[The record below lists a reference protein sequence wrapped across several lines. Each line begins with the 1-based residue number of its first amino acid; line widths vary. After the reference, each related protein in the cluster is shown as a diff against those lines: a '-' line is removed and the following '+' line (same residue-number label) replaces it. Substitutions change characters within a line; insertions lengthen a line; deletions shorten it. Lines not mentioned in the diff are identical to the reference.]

1 MQSVAVEQAE
11 HRKLTIFVTVLVTIQ
26 VHDLEELVQ
35 QAATQSKI
43 T

>member
-1 MQSVAVEQAE
+1 MQSVAVEQVE